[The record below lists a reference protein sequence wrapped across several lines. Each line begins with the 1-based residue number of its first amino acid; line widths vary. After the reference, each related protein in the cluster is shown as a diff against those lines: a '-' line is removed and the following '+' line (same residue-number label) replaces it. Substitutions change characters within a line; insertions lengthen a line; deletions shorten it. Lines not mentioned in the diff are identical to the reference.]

1 MFVIASVKTIAR
13 AIAASGV
20 AVLTYVV
27 AALCAGWLV
36 SILLA
41 PLGYVWPRFAAEAA
55 ISTCLGMIASWRL
68 TNLLFPDRSGRVIFA
83 AFAGVVLL
91 VVLAGGTGSPN
102 WLHTG
107 QALLLVGLAYGLF
120 WPHRR
125 AAR

>member
-1 MFVIASVKTIAR
+1 MTVAR
-13 AIAASGV
+13 QIAASAV
-20 AVLTYVV
+20 AVVAYVV
-27 AALCAGWLV
+27 AALCAGWFL

-68 TNLLFPDRSGRVIFA
+68 TNVLFPDRSGRVIFA
-83 AFAGVVLL
+83 AFVGVVLL
-91 VVLAGGTGSPN
+91 VVLAGGNSSPN

-125 AAR
+125 PAR